1 MEPAESKISREQ
13 HVVDEIGN
21 RVDGMPR
28 RLDDPDAELPKGQPV
43 PVFDVPGREIEDAGL
58 VGVDARIVHLQ
69 EGPDAV
75 HVRVVGMR
83 HEYPAHEEPVAF
95 HRLQETRVERSGVHE
110 DGVTA
115 FIRTKKVGVGHAR
128 GEKGEELHG
137 STSMNTASP
146 VLERWKSITAR
157 CAESKYARVRLQ
169 SRMLTFSSQEPTKR
183 EPYRSE

>member
-1 MEPAESKISREQ
+1 
-13 HVVDEIGN
+13 
-21 RVDGMPR
+21 MPR

-128 GEKGEELHG
+128 RRKGRRTSRLNLDEHGLASVGEVEVDH
-137 STSMNTASP
+137 
-146 VLERWKSITAR
+146 
-157 CAESKYARVRLQ
+157 CAVR
-169 SRMLTFSSQEPTKR
+169 
-183 EPYRSE
+183 